1 MAKRKKKEES
11 NIEKLAKLIARD
23 PEVNTMKDVYDKI
36 KELMGP
42 IIQEMLEAE
51 LEDELGYEKYDKE
64 NKETDNSR
72 NGYSSKKVRSSMGE
86 MELKIPRDRKGE
98 YEPKI
103 IPKYKRDISDIEGRI
118 IGMYG
123 LGLSTKDIA
132 KNVEDIY
139 GVELS
144 AEMISK
150 ITNKILP
157 EIREWQ
163 SRPLEEIYTFVFMD
177 GIVFKVKDDGE
188 IIKKTA
194 YVVIGVNIDGFKE
207 VLGIYIGEIE
217 SSKFWLRVLNDLK
230 NRGVKDILIASVD
243 GLTGFPQAIKAA
255 FPDTVVQRCIIHQIR
270 NTLKYVNYKDRKE
283 LVNDL
288 KKVYKAP
295 NKDIAYS
302 NLQDLKENKW
312 TKYKLALESWEKH
325 WETISP
331 YFDYGDD
338 VRKIMYTTNVIESL
352 NRQYRK
358 VTKNKTSFPN
368 DDALL
373 KILYLATIDAT
384 KRWTARYRN
393 WSKVLNELS
402 IFFKER
408 ITKYVY
414 NS

>member
-1 MAKRKKKEES
+1 MVKRKKKEES

-42 IIQEMLEAE
+42 IIQEMLETE

-86 MELKIPRDRKGE
+86 IELKIPRDRKGE

-103 IPKYKRDISDIEGRI
+103 IPKYKRDISDIESRI

-255 FPDTVVQRCIIHQIR
+255 FP
-270 NTLKYVNYKDRKE
+270 
-283 LVNDL
+283 
-288 KKVYKAP
+288 
-295 NKDIAYS
+295 
-302 NLQDLKENKW
+302 
-312 TKYKLALESWEKH
+312 
-325 WETISP
+325 
-331 YFDYGDD
+331 
-338 VRKIMYTTNVIESL
+338 
-352 NRQYRK
+352 
-358 VTKNKTSFPN
+358 
-368 DDALL
+368 
-373 KILYLATIDAT
+373 
-384 KRWTARYRN
+384 
-393 WSKVLNELS
+393 
-402 IFFKER
+402 
-408 ITKYVY
+408 
-414 NS
+414 